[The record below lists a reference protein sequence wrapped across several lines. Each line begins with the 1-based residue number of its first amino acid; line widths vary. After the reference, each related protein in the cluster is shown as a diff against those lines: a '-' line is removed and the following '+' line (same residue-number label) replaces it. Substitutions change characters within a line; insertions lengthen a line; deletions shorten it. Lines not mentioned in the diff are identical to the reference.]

1 MSKDIEI
8 INESQIKARCL
19 VVPFSNEI
27 IHDKKFIEND
37 DYFYYHFIT
46 KSIRTSNF
54 NISESK
60 SVFNQDAYN
69 PEILNCNQ
77 KIKDNCEDLTWNPN
91 NNLTDD
97 MIDRYLGRIKIFG
110 NIKEF

>member
-1 MSKDIEI
+1 LTKIIYNNNELERELINYRIQHRELILSKDIEI
-8 INESQIKARCL
+8 INKSQIKARCL

-60 SVFNQDAYN
+60 PVFNQDAYN
-69 PEILNCNQ
+69 PEILN
-77 KIKDNCEDLTWNPN
+77 
-91 NNLTDD
+91 
-97 MIDRYLGRIKIFG
+97 
-110 NIKEF
+110 